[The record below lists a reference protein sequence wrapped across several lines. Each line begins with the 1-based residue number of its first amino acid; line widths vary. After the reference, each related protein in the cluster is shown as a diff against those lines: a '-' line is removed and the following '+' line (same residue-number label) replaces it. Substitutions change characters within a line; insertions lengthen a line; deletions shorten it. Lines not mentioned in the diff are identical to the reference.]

1 MRLALLFALFA
12 LPLLEIALLIKAG
25 QVLGFWG
32 VLLLV
37 IGTAM
42 LGMTV
47 IRRHGFTMARRM
59 SEAIER
65 GHQPGGA
72 VLEGALIVL
81 AGSLLVAPGLITDT
95 LGLLLLIPPLRTAL
109 AKWGAGLL
117 FPSMSPEEVREPPPG
132 DGTIIE
138 GEFERLDER
147 TADPGRNAGRRSGH
161 STNH

>member
-42 LGMTV
+42 LGMMV

-65 GHQPGGA
+65 GQQPGGA
-72 VLEGALIVL
+72 VLEGALTVL

-117 FPSMSPEEVREPPPG
+117 FPNMSPEVVREPPPG

-147 TADPGRNAGRRSGH
+147 TADPGRNDGRRSGR